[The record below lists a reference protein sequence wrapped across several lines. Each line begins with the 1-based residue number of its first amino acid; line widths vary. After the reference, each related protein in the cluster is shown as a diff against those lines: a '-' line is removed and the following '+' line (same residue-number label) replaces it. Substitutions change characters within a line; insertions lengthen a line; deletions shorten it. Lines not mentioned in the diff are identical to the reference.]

1 MCQCQADDGYHYSK
15 SNSPS
20 SSSIISADP
29 VGQKLLGS
37 VIDDDE
43 VIVADD
49 ELEEDIVVIEPEE
62 VEEKDV
68 VVIEPEEVEEKEV
81 FVDEPDDEEDG
92 EVFVV
97 ETEDEEDEKVF
108 VTEPEDEEDEK
119 VFVIEPVEDAND
131 KDDDFEMDTDLEV
144 LDDEAVTVT
153 TILSCSSGS
162 STFGRGFFA
171 TGTSCCMMTKIGIGI
186 GIMSFPFESLV
197 PFANVQV
204 SGTLQVLQDSEWL
217 IDVTSLSVDQVVE

>member
-108 VTEPEDEEDEK
+108 VTEPEDEED
-119 VFVIEPVEDAND
+119 AND

-204 SGTLQVLQDSEWL
+204 SGTLQVLQDSELL